1 MPKRKG
7 RKAFGLSL
15 YLHSSSDSPVSEKPP
30 FPPTPMG
37 GRRLSER
44 LVTLPRVPTAP
55 FMSPAPFNVRPV
67 SALHDET
74 MPPFRRWRCAPHYT
88 GGERPLGV
96 GCDALLL
103 SKLLH
108 KHFTLSM

>member
-1 MPKRKG
+1 MARLVRAATDRNPPTLG
-7 RKAFGLSL
+7 GGGCQLQL
-15 YLHSSSDSPVSEKPP
+15 SSSDSPVSEKPP

-55 FMSPAPFNVRPV
+55 FTSPAPFNVRPV

-96 GCDALLL
+96 GCDALLT
-103 SKLLH
+103 S
-108 KHFTLSM
+108 F

>member
-7 RKAFGLSL
+7 RKAFELSL

-55 FMSPAPFNVRPV
+55 FTSPAPFNVRPV
-67 SALHDET
+67 SALHDEA
-74 MPPFRRWRCAPHYT
+74 MPLERWPTPSCSLLRGA
-88 GGERPLGV
+88 V
-96 GCDALLL
+96 GRALWGR
-103 SKLLH
+103 
-108 KHFTLSM
+108 